1 MKLRREKGGNKGL
14 LDPLEMVWLDR
25 LNLLKSGHL
34 LDTTLL
40 KLVMILP
47 VNLFLNKVKTFLKVR
62 RQVVV
67 VTLVKWLNIQLYTK
81 VSGLS
86 PTFVVI

>member
-14 LDPLEMVWLDR
+14 LDPLEIVWLDR

-62 RQVVV
+62 RQVGV

>member
-14 LDPLEMVWLDR
+14 LDPLEIVWLDR

-40 KLVMILP
+40 KLMILP